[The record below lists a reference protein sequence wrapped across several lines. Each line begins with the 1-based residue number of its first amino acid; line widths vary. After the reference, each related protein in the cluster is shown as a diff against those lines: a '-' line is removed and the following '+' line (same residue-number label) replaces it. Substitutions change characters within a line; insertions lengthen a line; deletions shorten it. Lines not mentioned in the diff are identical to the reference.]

1 MGHDVSASS
10 PLIDQSLE
18 LAELLAEQAETGKVD
33 LADLGK
39 RARKLLEAS
48 ARQSGSQKLF

>member
-1 MGHDVSASS
+1 MGHDVSAAS

-18 LAELLAEQAETGKVD
+18 LAELIAEQSETGKVD
-33 LADLGK
+33 LTDLGR

-48 ARQSGSQKLF
+48 AKPGAANKLF